1 VTDERFL
8 RDVIDIPE
16 SVHAGDFKVEL
27 SGGFVET
34 KALVDDYVVTDQLLQ
49 AFRKALSVVRAAV
62 RGGGSHAAYLHG
74 SFGSGKSHFMAVL
87 HAVLDNDEAARSK
100 ADLQPVIAE
109 HDEWLVGKRFL
120 KVPYHLVGAAD
131 VASALLG
138 GYVATVRRL
147 HPDRP
152 TPAVYRAD
160 AMLTDARGMRAAMGD
175 DVRFAEW
182 LGVGPAQS
190 VGDADDLD
198 VIEGDAAEGWDTAT
212 LDRAFAAPAG
222 DVVRD
227 ALVSALLSGPMSS
240 YARGASGDSGAFLPL
255 EDGLAVISRHA
266 RDLGYDGLVLFLDEL
281 ILWLQAHMSDQQFVN
296 DQVSQ
301 LVKLIESGVAE
312 RALPIVSFI
321 SRQRDLSKLVG
332 EDVTGADVK
341 NLEAQV
347 EYLAARFDVVTLEDR
362 NLPDIVLKRVLKR
375 RPGGDEALA
384 EAFATVESANAVVRD
399 VLLDQGGATGA
410 DWADFRKVYPLSP
423 ALLNVLVA
431 LSGALQRERTGL
443 KLLQEMLQRRRAD
456 MRLGELLPLGDLW
469 DVLIDG
475 TGEAFTDRLRREA
488 EAAQRFYTRVR
499 QHLLDKYGGAGDS
512 RFVADDRFIKTLLLA
527 FLTPNVSAL
536 ARLTGGRL
544 AALNHGSIR
553 SRTVAP
559 GTMVVNRL
567 RELQAEFG
575 ELRGEGD
582 VDPVFSLH
590 LSDLD
595 VEPLLDQ
602 VGEVDTAA
610 QRRIWV
616 KDQLWRH
623 LEIRDNGEFV
633 SEREVVWRGTR
644 RTVEVVFENVRDPQR
659 LPDPQFEPSLA
670 GRVRLVIDYPFDEIN
685 QYPTNDAA
693 RVRQLHRDGLEAAT
707 VVWLPHFF
715 STRRSGQLG
724 RLLKI
729 DYLLARDRL
738 DDYAA
743 HLSADDRLRVRHQLQ
758 AQRDT
763 LESQLD
769 SALRQVYGIAQADE
783 ATVGAVVG
791 EDGHV
796 MSLRPGH
803 RPRLYGG
810 AGFLYNLMALAD
822 GMFAALYPKHPD
834 FDTTNNRRPV
844 SLSELRTALRWITE
858 AAENGN
864 RVELDRTQLPTVKKI
879 VHPLELG
886 DVHDGPLVLS
896 NGWRLRIERQAAS
909 HGATGDFAVGDLR
922 SWLNEMG
929 YTGLDA
935 PVANLIIASYALLA
949 NRAWVLRGQPEEPPG
964 LDRIDPGWALRAQP
978 MPGEAVFAVARDR
991 SRLLLEAAPVP
1002 SALVARNVHRLAE
1015 QVRLQVGTFQE
1026 AVHQVRR
1033 SLNDHAGSLDLTD
1046 DSDRRRSVLAGEDLL
1061 ARLSDAAD
1069 DAALVRALAGAE
1081 YAGISDQELSS
1092 AITAAPVVQAALDG
1106 VDWPLL
1112 DRVRGL
1118 TDSAGPVRDRAKA
1131 LVDEVTRAA
1140 RAHEFRVRLAPVLT
1154 DLRSRAV
1161 DLIIAMAPTSIET
1174 ATTNEETSGPTDRA
1188 DDVDLNRGGTPRVP
1202 VDTPATRR
1210 PPASRPRQGVRRV
1223 PAGDAGA
1230 LAEAIAELR
1239 AFSSANPDTAIE
1251 ISWRPAEDGPR

>member
-1 VTDERFL
+1 VTGERYL
-8 RDVIDIPE
+8 RDVIDMPE

-27 SGGFVET
+27 SGGFVDT
-34 KALVDDYVVTDQLLQ
+34 KALVDEYVVTDQLRQ
-49 AFRKALSVVRAAV
+49 AFRQALSVVRAAV
-62 RGGGSHAAYLHG
+62 RGGGSYAAYLHG
-74 SFGSGKSHFMAVL
+74 SFGSGKSHFMTVL
-87 HAVLDNDEAARSK
+87 HAVLANDEAARGK
-100 ADLQPVIAE
+100 VDLQPVIAE
-109 HDEWLVGKRFL
+109 HDEWLAGKRFL
-120 KVPYHLVGAAD
+120 MVPYHLVGAAD

-152 TPAVYRAD
+152 TPPVYRAD
-160 AMLTDARGMRAAMGD
+160 AMLTDARGMRAVMAD
-175 DVRFAEW
+175 DARFAQW
-182 LGVGPAQS
+182 LGAGAAPVVAD
-190 VGDADDLD
+190 VDDLD
-198 VIEGDAAEGWDTAT
+198 VIEGDAGGWDTAT

-222 DVVRD
+222 DPVRD

-240 YARGASGDSGAFLPL
+240 YVRGASGDSGAFLPL
-255 EDGLAVISRHA
+255 EDGLSVISRHA
-266 RDLGYDGLVLFLDEL
+266 RELGYDGLVLFLDEL
-281 ILWLQAHMSDQQFVN
+281 ILWLQAHMSDQQFVD

-384 EAFATVESANAVVRD
+384 EAFTTVESANAAVRD
-399 VLLDQGGATGA
+399 VLLDQAGATGA

-443 KLLQEMLQRRRAD
+443 KLLQEMLYRRRAD

-469 DVLIDG
+469 DVLMDG
-475 TGEAFTDRLRREA
+475 TGEAFTDRLRQEA
-488 EAAQRFYTRVR
+488 EAAQRFHSRVR
-499 QHLLDKYGGAGDS
+499 QHLLDKYGDVTDT
-512 RFVADDRFIKTLLLA
+512 RFVADDRFVKTLLLA
-527 FLTPNVSAL
+527 FLTPSLPAL

-559 GTMVVNRL
+559 GAMVVNRL

-575 ELRGEGD
+575 ELRAEGD
-582 VDPVFSLH
+582 ADPVFSLH

-602 VGEVDTAA
+602 VGGVDTAA

-616 KDQLWRH
+616 KAQLWQA
-623 LEIRDNGEFV
+623 LEVRDNGEFV
-633 SEREVVWRGTR
+633 SEREVVWRGSR
-644 RTVEVVFENVRDPQR
+644 RTVEVVFENVRDTQR
-659 LPDPQFEPSLA
+659 LHDAHFTPSLD
-670 GRVRLVIDYPFDEIN
+670 GRVRLIIDYPFDEPG
-685 QYPTNDAA
+685 QFPSNDVA
-693 RVRQLHRDGLEAAT
+693 RVRGLHRDGLEAAT

-715 STRRSGQLG
+715 STRRSAQLG

-763 LESQLD
+763 LESQLG
-769 SALRQVYGIAQADE
+769 SALKQAYGIAQADD
-783 ATVGAVVG
+783 ATFSALV
-791 EDGHV
+791 EDGNV
-796 MSLRPGH
+796 LSLRSGY

-810 AGFLYNLMALAD
+810 AGFAYNLVALVD

-834 FDTTNNRRPV
+834 FDPTNSRRPV
-844 SLSELRTALRWITE
+844 TLGELRTALRWITE

-864 RVELDRTQLPTVKKI
+864 RVELDRAQLPTVKKI

-896 NGWRLRIERQAAS
+896 SEWRLRIERHAAG
-909 HGATGDFAVGDLR
+909 HGATGDLAVDDVR

-935 PVANLIIASYALLA
+935 PVANLVIASYALLA
-949 NRAWVLRGQPEEPPG
+949 NRAWVYRGQPEEPPG
-964 LDRIDPGWALRAQP
+964 LDRVDPGWALRSQP
-978 MPGEAVFAVARDR
+978 MPEEAEFAAARER
-991 SRLLLEAAPVP
+991 SRLLLETAPVP
-1002 SALVARNVHRLAE
+1002 PALVARNVHRLAE
-1015 QVRLQVGTFQE
+1015 EVRLRVGTFQE
-1026 AVHQVRR
+1026 AVHKVRL
-1033 SLNDHAGSLDLTD
+1033 SLDQHAGSLGLTD
-1046 DSDRRRSVLAGEDLL
+1046 DSDRRRSVRAAEDLL
-1061 ARLSDAAD
+1061 ARLADGTD
-1069 DAALVRALAGAE
+1069 DAALVRVVAGAG
-1081 YAGISDQELSS
+1081 YPGISDQELSS

-1118 TDSAGPVRDRAKA
+1118 ADNAGPVAVRAA
-1131 LVDEVTRAA
+1131 ELVDEVSRAA

-1154 DLRSRAV
+1154 DLRTRAV
-1161 DLIIAMAPTSIET
+1161 DLIIEMAPT
-1174 ATTNEETSGPTDRA
+1174 GQPTGRPAARA
-1188 DDVDLNRGGTPRVP
+1188 DEVDLTAGGSPP
-1202 VDTPATRR
+1202 VSGTTRPTAN
-1210 PPASRPRQGVRRV
+1210 PPAPGPRQGARRV
-1223 PAGDAGA
+1223 PAGDADA
-1230 LAEAIAELR
+1230 LAEAITEIR
-1239 AFSSANPDTAIE
+1239 DFSAAHPDTAIE